1 MELHHHR
8 FSSIFWPLFIEI
20 LFSVLVSISDTLM
33 LYAVSPQAV
42 AAVGTSITYLNFIN
56 VAFIILSNGTLAL
69 FTQYAGAK
77 EVELTRKAAITAIKY
92 NLMIAIAVTACIFIF
107 YPYLMNLII
116 EDALIANLAIQ
127 YGLIVGSASVF
138 VAINPILAN
147 YMRALGHDKSP
158 MIANLVANIVN
169 ISLNYVAIFILEIGV
184 IGVAWATLIAHF
196 FATIV
201 LIILARIHLPKGIGE
216 SSVSPRQIM
225 KDSIYIGLPS
235 AIESFVFLGAM
246 SVVIT
251 VLNILDP
258 SGIEISARV
267 TVEHISRFAFIPA
280 AALAHAT
287 AIKTGFY
294 VGGKSYKKAENRI
307 FKASLMSLLTTVI
320 LGSIILFIPHEII
333 SIFTTAENL
342 HGDELTELILVIESI
357 LWINLIIEAIRAVN
371 VIIGESLKVTGDAWF
386 VGKVSL
392 VSIFIF
398 TIGGTLFFTFVWSLD
413 ILGIFIALAID
424 EAFKCVFFLIRLF
437 TKKWTSHTLVIPI
450 KPH

>member
-56 VAFIILSNGTLAL
+56 VAFIILSNGTLAI

-77 EVELTRKAAITAIKY
+77 EVELTRKAAITTIKY
-92 NLMIAIAVTACIFIF
+92 NLFIAVGVTALIFAF
-107 YPYLMNLII
+107 YPYVMNLII
-116 EDALIANLAIQ
+116 EDVAIANLAIE
-127 YGLIVGSASVF
+127 YGLIVGGASIF

-169 ISLNYVAIFILEIGV
+169 ISLNYVAIFILELGV
-184 IGVAWATLIAHF
+184 LGVAWATFIAHF
-196 FATIV
+196 LSTVV
-201 LIILARIHLPKGIGE
+201 LVILANIHLPKGIGE
-216 SSVSPRQIM
+216 STVSPKQIM

-267 TVEHISRFAFIPA
+267 TVEHISKFAFIPA

-294 VGGKSYKKAENRI
+294 VGGKSYKKAEKRI
-307 FKASLMSLLTTVI
+307 MKASLISVITTLI
-320 LGSIILFIPHEII
+320 LGSVVLLIPNEII

-342 HGDELTELILVIESI
+342 HGEELTELIHVIESI
-357 LWINLIIEAIRAVN
+357 LWINLIIEGIRAVN
-371 VIIGESLKVTGDAWF
+371 VIIGESLKVTGDAWY
-386 VGKVSL
+386 VGKVSF
-392 VSIFIF
+392 VSLLSFA
-398 TIGGTLFFTFVWSLD
+398 IGGTLLFTFVFSLD

-424 EAFKCVFFLIRLF
+424 EVVKCVFFSYRLI

-450 KPH
+450 KTH

>member
-8 FSSIFWPLFIEI
+8 FTSIFWPLFIEI

-77 EVELTRKAAITAIKY
+77 EVELTKKAAVITIKN
-92 NLMIAIAVTACIFIF
+92 NLSIALGVTALILTF
-107 YPYLMNLII
+107 YPLLMNVFI
-116 EDALIANLAIQ
+116 EDTSIANLAIE
-127 YGLIVGSASVF
+127 YGLIVGCASVF
-138 VAINPILAN
+138 IAINPILAN

-169 ISLNYVAIFILEIGV
+169 ISLNYVAIFVLQLGV
-184 IGVAWATLIAHF
+184 LGVAWATFIAHF
-196 FATIV
+196 LSTIV
-201 LIILARIHLPKGIGE
+201 LIVLANIHLPKGIGD
-216 SSVSPRQIM
+216 SAVTPKQIM
-225 KDSIYIGLPS
+225 KDSMYIGLPS

-258 SGIEISARV
+258 SGIETSARV

-280 AALAHAT
+280 AALAHAS

-294 VGGKSYKKAENRI
+294 VGGKSYKKAQSRI
-307 FKASLMSLLTTVI
+307 IKASMISVFTTLI
-320 LGSIILFIPHEII
+320 LGTIILLIPNQII

-342 HGDELTELILVIESI
+342 HGEELNELIHVIESI
-357 LWINLIIEAIRAVN
+357 LWINLIIEGIRAVN
-371 VIIGESLKVTGDAWF
+371 VIIGESLKVTGDAWY
-386 VGKVSL
+386 VGKVSF
-392 VSIFIF
+392 VSLLIFA
-398 TIGGTLFFTFVWSLD
+398 IGGTLLFTFVFSLD

-424 EAFKCVFFLIRLF
+424 EAFKCALFLYRLI

-450 KPH
+450 KTH

>member
-1 MELHHHR
+1 MKLHHHR

-77 EVELTRKAAITAIKY
+77 EVELTKKAALISIKS
-92 NLMIAIAVTACIFIF
+92 NLFIALGVTGLILTF
-107 YPYLMNLII
+107 YPFLMNLII
-116 EDALIANLAIQ
+116 DDASIANLAIE
-127 YGLIVGSASVF
+127 YGLIVGSASIF
-138 VAINPILAN
+138 IAINPILAN

-169 ISLNYVAIFILEIGV
+169 ISLNYVAIFVLELGV
-184 IGVAWATLIAHF
+184 FGVAWATFIAHF
-196 FATIV
+196 LSTVV
-201 LIILARIHLPKGIGE
+201 LIILANMHLPKGIGE
-216 SSVSPRQIM
+216 SPVTSKRIL
-225 KDSIYIGLPS
+225 KDSIFIGLPS

-246 SVVIT
+246 SVIIT

-258 SGIEISARV
+258 SGIETSARV

-294 VGGKSYKKAENRI
+294 VGGKSYKKAESRI
-307 FKASLMSLLTTVI
+307 IKAAMMSAITTLM
-320 LGSIILFIPHEII
+320 LGGIILLFPNQII

-342 HGDELTELILVIESI
+342 HGEELNELIHVIESI
-357 LWINLIIEAIRAVN
+357 LWINLIIEGIRAVN

-386 VGKVSL
+386 IGKVSL
-392 VSIFIF
+392 VSLSLFA
-398 TIGGTLFFTFVWSLD
+398 IGGTLLFTFVFSLD
-413 ILGIFIALAID
+413 IFGIFIALAID
-424 EAFKCVFFLIRLF
+424 ETFKCAMFSYRLI

-450 KPH
+450 KTL